1 MDTKRS
7 KKHAVRLTA
16 GQRADLEGRFA
27 GPLTLR

>member
-16 GQRADLEGRFA
+16 GQRVDLEGR
-27 GPLTLR
+27 LSLIHI